1 MAGATNSRDQ
11 KTSRQIS
18 GAQYAPTSPRAGPG
32 SLLGPAQSPG
42 ADRAGRFRSPESQG
56 RPSAPDDADSRPRQA
71 GGDAAKASPTSPRR
85 AQQKPRSEGSG
96 VAAASNSNM
105 QLAPRHNTRR
115 PDEPW
120 SEETRAPKEPTHAF
134 RKISRRNSSQPGPA
148 PQRAKH
154 REPRSDDGD
163 RDGASKPSRRIKR
176 AKIREPRSDDGQG
189 GRTPAF
195 GGIARRTT
203 EHKPHILCTNNA
215 LDRRLIANGGAR
227 PLGSNH
233 QCFQRGV
240 GAGLHHQPED
250 LETFLR
256 NFSSPY
262 KKLVEQPLYYG
273 DKEVP
278 AGKIRATRPQAMQ
291 KGFGVGQM
299 LKAKR
304 ILAERKKSR

>member
-1 MAGATNSRDQ
+1 MLKDAGIEAKRPNSGSFDATYKPSSPKNTTNDRTGSQQPAR
-11 KTSRQIS
+11 
-18 GAQYAPTSPRAGPG
+18 PPRAPH
-32 SLLGPAQSPG
+32 ANE
-42 ADRAGRFRSPESQG
+42 RRS
-56 RPSAPDDADSRPRQA
+56 
-71 GGDAAKASPTSPRR
+71 ASPPEMYAAVNTPR
-85 AQQKPRSEGSG
+85 ANQRSAE
-96 VAAASNSNM
+96 ASHLDKSF
-105 QLAPRHNTRR
+105 QPAPRIKRR
-115 PDEPW
+115 PEEPW
-120 SEETRAPKEPTHAF
+120 SGT
-134 RKISRRNSSQPGPA
+134 SSQPVP
-148 PQRAKH
+148 RRH

-304 ILAERKKSR
+304 ILAERKKKLLARPLE

>member
-1 MAGATNSRDQ
+1 MLKDAGIEAKRPNSGSFDATYKPSSPKNTTNDRTGSQQPAR
-11 KTSRQIS
+11 
-18 GAQYAPTSPRAGPG
+18 PPRAPH
-32 SLLGPAQSPG
+32 SNE
-42 ADRAGRFRSPESQG
+42 RRS
-56 RPSAPDDADSRPRQA
+56 
-71 GGDAAKASPTSPRR
+71 ASPPEMYAAVNTPR
-85 AQQKPRSEGSG
+85 ANQRSVE
-96 VAAASNSNM
+96 ASHLDKSF
-105 QLAPRHNTRR
+105 QPAPRIKRR
-115 PDEPW
+115 PEEPW
-120 SEETRAPKEPTHAF
+120 SGT
-134 RKISRRNSSQPGPA
+134 SSQPVP
-148 PQRAKH
+148 RRH
-154 REPRSDDGD
+154 REPRSGDGD